1 VIARAE
7 ALAVEESPLGPL
19 MGALHQLDRDLC
31 CTLLDSLRRDRSL
44 AAFGREIILPLAD
57 LVGDQWANGR
67 LSIAAEHLASEVVVP
82 RLKSELAHAPQ
93 GGAPLLAACFPGER
107 HEWGFLVTLIELQQR
122 GWRVEYLGADLP
134 FTEIA
139 DATWIVRPQVVAVS
153 SADPANVLARIR
165 ELRALHRLLPPGVPV
180 VVGGEGAELNR
191 ARLHRARF
199 KVGLSELPP
208 PVQPR
213 PSRQGTAAG

>member
-1 VIARAE
+1 
-7 ALAVEESPLGPL
+7 
-19 MGALHQLDRDLC
+19 
-31 CTLLDSLRRDRSL
+31 
-44 AAFGREIILPLAD
+44 
-57 LVGDQWANGR
+57 
-67 LSIAAEHLASEVVVP
+67 
-82 RLKSELAHAPQ
+82 
-93 GGAPLLAACFPGER
+93 
-107 HEWGFLVTLIELQQR
+107 
-122 GWRVEYLGADLP
+122 
-134 FTEIA
+134 
-139 DATWIVRPQVVAVS
+139 VAVS